1 LLLQAVDCGT
11 FHYFYQYKFFFF
23 NFFGVSL
30 FIKLVAERMARY
42 ASFADVLRKYDI
54 TPAKRA
60 KLNDEVHH
68 LMPELTHYFNSLQA
82 RQLKGEVMTLEVKD
96 FFNYSN
102 LLDSLMFLQAGVSL
116 PLHSSPVEKRYK
128 LVFGDNIS
136 ENFKRFIE
144 KHPFPEI
151 RGSQSSSSSKDHAA
165 TVLSLS
171 ESYDKQVWIFDQVS
185 LISCFIDIAIHFI
198 SLRTAS
204 AS

>member
-1 LLLQAVDCGT
+1 MDPSIIFIST
-11 FHYFYQYKFFFF
+11 IFFF

-30 FIKLVAERMARY
+30 FIKLVTERMARY

-102 LLDSLMFLQAGVSL
+102 LLDSLMFLQAGISL

-144 KHPFPEI
+144 KQSFPEI
-151 RGSQSSSSSKDHAA
+151 RGSQSSSSSSSSSSPSSSSKDHAA

-171 ESYDKQVWIFDQVS
+171 ESYDKQVWVFDQLS
-185 LISCFIDIAIHFI
+185 LISCFIA
-198 SLRTAS
+198 
-204 AS
+204 